1 VKLIAKL
8 VDNMKAV
15 IPVAGVGTRL
25 RPHTYTQPKPLI
37 PVAGKP
43 IIASIIDQLVN
54 ELAIKEFI
62 LIIGYMGDKIKD
74 YIENRYP
81 DLDIQFVHQEVR
93 EGLGHAI
100 YKGIDAFAD
109 TKELL
114 IVLGDT
120 IVEGNLKLLLQQPNS
135 CLGIK
140 KVDDPRDFGV
150 VELGENGIISR
161 VVEKPRIP
169 KSNMALVGLYKISDV
184 PQLIKGL
191 EYIIDNNIQTIDEYQ
206 LSDALMYMVEQGVA
220 FTTFEVDNWYD
231 CGKKEILLHT
241 NAMLLKRRGNATQEH
256 PSYENSI
263 IVPPVSIGA
272 NCKIKNSIVGPN
284 VCIGDNCEL
293 DHAIVSNS
301 IIGSYARI
309 EEAVLQKSIIGSEAG
324 IKGLSLSL
332 NIGDNTEIDFS

>member
-1 VKLIAKL
+1 
-8 VDNMKAV
+8 MKAV

-54 ELAIKEFI
+54 DLNIREFI
-62 LIIGYMGDKIKD
+62 LVIGYLGDKIKH
-74 YIENRYP
+74 YIETRYP

-93 EGLGHAI
+93 KGLGHAI

-109 TKELL
+109 AEELL

-120 IVEGNLKLLLQQPNS
+120 IVEGNLKPLLQQPNS
-135 CLGIK
+135 CLGVK
-140 KVDDPRDFGV
+140 KVEDPREFGV
-150 VELGENGIISR
+150 VELGDNGIINR

-184 PQLIKGL
+184 PQLIEAL
-191 EYIIDNNIQTIDEYQ
+191 QYIVDNNIQSIDEYQ
-206 LSDALMYMVEQGVA
+206 LSDALMRMVEQGVS

-231 CGKKEILLHT
+231 CGKKDILLDT
-241 NAMLLKRRGNATQEH
+241 NAMLLKRQGNATEEH

-263 IVPPVSIGA
+263 IVPPVSIGRD
-272 NCKIKNSIVGPN
+272 CKVRNSIIGPN

-301 IIGSYARI
+301 IIGSYAHI
-309 EEAVLQKSIIGSEAG
+309 AEAVLQKSIIGSDAS

>member
-1 VKLIAKL
+1 
-8 VDNMKAV
+8 MKAV

-43 IIASIIDQLVN
+43 IISSIIDQLVN
-54 ELAIKEFI
+54 DLNIREFI
-62 LIIGYMGDKIKD
+62 LIIGYLGDKIKH

-81 DLDIQFVHQEVR
+81 DLDIQFVYQEVR
-93 EGLGHAI
+93 KGLGHAI
-100 YKGIDAFAD
+100 YKGIDAFEDAE
-109 TKELL
+109 ELL

-120 IVEGNLKLLLQQPNS
+120 IVEGDLKLLLQQPNS
-135 CLGIK
+135 CLGVK
-140 KVDDPRDFGV
+140 KVDDPREFGV
-150 VELGENGIISR
+150 VELGDKGIISR

-184 PQLIKGL
+184 PQLIEAL
-191 EYIIDNNIQTIDEYQ
+191 QYIVDNNIQSIDEYQ
-206 LSDALMYMVEQGVA
+206 LSDALMRMVEQGVE

-231 CGKKEILLHT
+231 CGKKDILLDT
-241 NAMLLKRRGNATQEH
+241 NAMLLMRQGNATEVH
-256 PSYENSI
+256 PSSYENTI
-263 IVPPVSIGA
+263 IVPPVSIGID
-272 NCKIKNSIVGPN
+272 CKIRNSIIGPN

-293 DHAIVSNS
+293 DYAIVSNS
-301 IIGSYARI
+301 IIGSYAHI
-309 EEAVLQKSIIGSEAG
+309 AEAVLQKSIIGSDAS

>member
-1 VKLIAKL
+1 
-8 VDNMKAV
+8 MKAV

-54 ELAIKEFI
+54 DLDIKEFI
-62 LIIGYMGDKIKD
+62 LVIGYLGDKIKH
-74 YIENRYP
+74 YIETRYP

-93 EGLGHAI
+93 QGLGHAI
-100 YKGIDAFAD
+100 YKGIDAFEDAE
-109 TKELL
+109 ELL

-120 IVEGNLKLLLQQPNS
+120 IVEGNLKPLLQQPNS
-135 CLGIK
+135 CLGVK

-150 VELGENGIISR
+150 VELGDKGIISR

-169 KSNMALVGLYKISDV
+169 KSNMALVGLYKISEV
-184 PQLIKGL
+184 PQLIEAL
-191 EYIIDNNIQTIDEYQ
+191 QYIVDNNIQTIDEYQ
-206 LSDALMYMVEQGVA
+206 LSDALMRMVEQGVS

-231 CGKKEILLHT
+231 CGKKDILLDT
-241 NAMLLKRRGNATQEH
+241 NAMLLKRQGNATEDH

-263 IVPPVSIGA
+263 IVPPVSIGKD
-272 NCKIKNSIVGPN
+272 CKIRNSIIGPN

-301 IIGSYARI
+301 IIGSYAHI
-309 EEAVLQKSIIGSEAG
+309 AEAVLQKSIIGSDAS